1 MKNKRNSNIEFLR
14 IISMLL
20 IILYHIFR
28 RYSGDYEG
36 NFSTFPAHTYLTETV
51 LGIWGLLGV
60 DIFVAISAWFLCTSK
75 FRLKHIISIVF
86 QTFCYVAV
94 FSVIETVIQY
104 NGIASVLKYSLI
116 RIHDI
121 YVYKNAH
128 WFVAPYL
135 MMCFMSPSMNLLVEK
150 FSKEQMKVLLCV
162 LTGLFVYVQFSGAF
176 FSQSG
181 TFLYIYLLCAYL
193 KKYHP
198 EKHHYL
204 LWGCFLTVMILV
216 FCILND
222 NSGTHGLLAFINN
235 YTTRT
240 FGNYKDRSLIVALTA
255 VCYLM
260 AAVQCKEN
268 RSKIINTLGGLT
280 FGVYLFH
287 ETFIYIGD
295 KSMSLIDMVYRK
307 LVALMWINPDSHWYF
322 GEVLLLTGAV
332 FLAGAAIE
340 FLRKK
345 ILHEPI
351 MHQIDR
357 LDFSKIDNWFNMKF

>member
-1 MKNKRNSNIEFLR
+1 MKKERNSNIELLR

-36 NFSTFPAHTYLTETV
+36 NFSTLPLHVYLTQTM

-60 DIFVAISAWFLCTSK
+60 DIFVAISAWFLCTSR

-86 QTFCYVAV
+86 HTFCYVAV
-94 FSVIETVIQY
+94 FSVIETAIQY
-104 NGIASVLKYSLI
+104 NGIASVLKYSLK
-116 RIHDI
+116 RIHEI

-176 FSQSG
+176 FSQSS
-181 TFLYIYLLCAYL
+181 TFLYIYFVCAYL

-198 EKHHYL
+198 EKHPYM
-204 LWGCFLTVMILV
+204 LWGCFLTLIILV
-216 FCILND
+216 SCILND
-222 NSGTHGLLAFINN
+222 NSGTQGLLASINN
-235 YTTRT
+235 YTSRI
-240 FGNYKDRSLIVALTA
+240 FGNYTDRSLIVALTA

-260 AAVQCKEN
+260 AAVQYEEN

-295 KSMSLIDMVYRK
+295 ESMSLIDMVYRK

-322 GEVLLLTGAV
+322 AEVLLLTAAI
-332 FLAGAAIE
+332 FFAGSAIE
-340 FLRKK
+340 FLRKM
-345 ILHEPI
+345 ILHEPV
-351 MHQIDR
+351 MKLVDR
-357 LDFSKIDNWFNMKF
+357 IDFSPIDNWINMK